1 MSNEHQH
8 PTFLVA
14 LRAEI
19 GSIAIDL
26 EKRLEHRVEQA
37 EQAFCSLGWEMD
49 TLRSNLKSA
58 DKDSALL
65 QETNASLNA
74 RIGELE
80 TSLAHCR
87 ENNQA
92 WKVRMDQAEIAYRE
106 LVNTDN
112 AALAKH
118 VEKIQGLEG
127 VLHTMFTPAQ
137 VCERVNAVHD
147 ELVTKLSHERRELET
162 VQKLL
167 EQSRQERDHYAVEL
181 EKMRVERDEARLS
194 NQKTML
200 ENRGLRNLNQAQG
213 GRIAELRA
221 VGPALDILADMVKE
235 TQAKLEVAHQQKDEL
250 DADYGKLVGEYED
263 ISKHFDLLRNLILDC
278 KLDADDRYGSFGRA
292 MRVDRKEA
300 KMAIHTLVAT
310 ISPMGRRLD
319 KVIVGLLGVPMGC
332 RAVPIFRRRNGN
344 AHR

>member
-1 MSNEHQH
+1 
-8 PTFLVA
+8 
-14 LRAEI
+14 
-19 GSIAIDL
+19 
-26 EKRLEHRVEQA
+26 
-37 EQAFCSLGWEMD
+37 
-49 TLRSNLKSA
+49 
-58 DKDSALL
+58 
-65 QETNASLNA
+65 
-74 RIGELE
+74 
-80 TSLAHCR
+80 
-87 ENNQA
+87 
-92 WKVRMDQAEIAYRE
+92 MDQAEIAYRE

-167 EQSRQERDHYAVEL
+167 DQARQERDHYAVQV
-181 EKMRVERDEARLS
+181 EKLTNERDEARLS
-194 NQKTML
+194 RQALML
-200 ENRGLRNLNQAQG
+200 EHRGVKNLNRAQG
-213 GRIAELRA
+213 DRIAELRA

-300 KMAIHTLVAT
+300 KMAIHTLVASHPLCVDLQQQVDT
-310 ISPMGRRLD
+310 LIKRTETEGRRITNAELLHQFPHKAQMVLD
-319 KVIVGLLGVPMGC
+319 AADNCTRHALSSLQYGQTHHCLARL
-332 RAVPIFRRRNGN
+332 REAVLEYQKFLTKSGRRRDDQG
-344 AHR
+344 